1 MQPGPAATG
10 MAGVGQSPFPQ
21 QMPRPM
27 QASPMPGQ
35 QQMQMGMNDPNQQ
48 ATLQQRQQQQSQA
61 MLQQQQQQQQQQQ
74 RPQQRPGGATALNDE
89 LNSLSPQEFSNVC
102 RIATQIYQKTSP
114 DDLNKIKVN
123 LQNMSPEQKI
133 YLSKKGMDPM
143 TYFFRC
149 QAMSHLRRV
158 KRSRMEMARNN
169 QNNAVDSANGLMG
182 DPMMNSQQHQMFQN
196 MVNMQQQR
204 NPSFSMGNQQTLD
217 PSSFIGN
224 VENIQGQQADGLR
237 SQEAGQLVVPASS
250 SQMNQQPFP
259 ASQNM
264 FPVGQQMSQGNQVN
278 INNAGI
284 SPPFMTQQQPPNAQA
299 GPQDRTQQ
307 ASQFQSQPQAQTQ
320 AQRVQAA
327 QKAQLA
333 MTQAGQA
340 NSHMQQP
347 ISQSPAMPMLNRPMA
362 APGQMSPAQATTQAQ
377 PPSRQPSMGQHPN
390 NVQPMGARQGVQNR
404 PAIPANLPPQV
415 QEHLSTMSNEQ
426 LTAFL
431 MSNQRRM
438 MANNPALARASAAQ
452 QNLAM
457 QQNIPQSNQGQNMIN
472 GQMVNPQ
479 NMRASMGL
487 QQQIASM
494 GGSQQPNQVQQM
506 TMQQRQQQQQQQQ
519 QQIYRLQLLR
529 AQGGSNMEM
538 TQDQVREMDRL
549 PFPPAIFN
557 TPNAGSIPKNIRTW
571 GQLKQL
577 AATNA
582 QLPGGMDMGRLLTFQ
597 KFHLAQLLKETSNRN
612 LEQNGQTPWVPPN
625 AQGPQQPF
633 INPQQFQPGQ
643 QPPQFSMPHMR
654 QITAEELQLARHRL
668 GSQVQ
673 NVSDDQL
680 RDMLRHRQVQAA
692 QKQAAQA
699 LANQQSQQAQAQL
712 PPQASIPPAASHV
725 NPENQA
731 QNQAPQQT
739 SQSQAAKAQP
749 AAPAKA
755 AKAPG
760 PKQTPPTSKR
770 KVPNEDTSAAQSSP
784 VQGSTQP
791 ATSQG
796 LPATVPTRPPMPFS
810 REQLGAMTPQQRA
823 QIELHIRRQQQGQTR
838 GTINRAAA
846 EDSWNNLPDKLR
858 HLYNDIAKN
867 APPEQAIAVTPEQR
881 ATMNQQ
887 LRDCTDYL
895 GRMDALV
902 QFISKVPNQDKNV
915 QSLLG
920 MVCLSF

>member
-21 QMPRPM
+21 QMSRPM

-48 ATLQQRQQQQSQA
+48 ATLQQRHQQQSQA
-61 MLQQQQQQQQQQQ
+61 MIQQQQQQQQ
-74 RPQQRPGGATALNDE
+74 RSQQRPGGATALNDE

-102 RIATQIYQKTSP
+102 RVASQIYHKTSP

-123 LQNMSPEQKI
+123 LQNMNPEQKV
-133 YLSKKGMDPM
+133 YLSKKGMDPL

-158 KRSRMEMARNN
+158 KRSRMEIARNN
-169 QNNAVDSANGLMG
+169 QNNPVDSANGLMG
-182 DPMMNSQQHQMFQN
+182 DPMLNSQQHQMFQN

-204 NPSFSMGNQQTLD
+204 DPSFSMGNQQTLD

-264 FPVGQQMSQGNQVN
+264 FPVGQQMGQGNQVN

-284 SPPFMTQQQPPNAQA
+284 SPPFLAQQQPPNAQA

-362 APGQMSPAQATTQAQ
+362 APGQMSPAQATAQAQ

-390 NVQPMGARQGVQNR
+390 NVQPIGARQGMQNR
-404 PAIPANLPPQV
+404 PTIPTNFPAQL
-415 QEHLSTMSNEQ
+415 QERLSTMSNEQ
-426 LTAFL
+426 VAAFL
-431 MSNQRRM
+431 MNNQHRM
-438 MANNPALARASAAQ
+438 MANNPALARANAAQ

-472 GQMVNPQ
+472 GQIVNPQ
-479 NMRASMGL
+479 NMRASIGL

-506 TMQQRQQQQQQQQ
+506 SLQQRQQQQQQQQQ

-529 AQGGSNMEM
+529 AQGGPNMDM
-538 TQDQVREMDRL
+538 TPDQVREMDRL
-549 PFPPAIFN
+549 PFPPAIFHN
-557 TPNAGSIPKNIRTW
+557 NPNVSIPKNIGTW

-577 AATNA
+577 AATNG
-582 QLPGGMDMGRLLTFQ
+582 QLLGGMDMQRLQTFQ
-597 KFHLAQLLKETSNRN
+597 KFHLAQLLKETSNRS
-612 LEQNGQTPWVPPN
+612 LEQNGQTPWVPRN
-625 AQGPQQPF
+625 VQGPQQPF
-633 INPQQFQPGQ
+633 MNPQQFQSGQ
-643 QPPQFSMPHMR
+643 QPPQFPMPHMR
-654 QITAEELQLARHRL
+654 QITAEELQMARHRL

-673 NVSDDQL
+673 NLSDEQL
-680 RDMLRHRQVQAA
+680 RDILRQRQMQAVK
-692 QKQAAQA
+692 KQTAQA
-699 LANQQSQQAQAQL
+699 LQNQQSQQAQAQL
-712 PPQASIPPAASHV
+712 PPQASIPTTASHV

-739 SQSQAAKAQP
+739 TQSQAAKVQSAM
-749 AAPAKA
+749 PAKP
-755 AKAPG
+755 AKGPG

-770 KVPNEDTSAAQSSP
+770 KVPSEETSVAKTSP

-791 ATSQG
+791 AASQG
-796 LPATVPTRPPMPFS
+796 LPAAVPSRPPMPFS
-810 REQLGAMTPQQRA
+810 REQLAAMTPQQRA

-846 EDSWNNLPDKLR
+846 EDAWNNLPDKLR

-920 MVCLSF
+920 MVSISF